1 MNMQTNGVNRGLEF
15 SVILEPDEEDG
26 GFVAHC
32 PELKG
37 CWSQGETA
45 EEALHN
51 IGDAISGWLA
61 VHVEQAID
69 NSRQSVTYEQLT
81 RGLTFSLQVP

>member
-45 EEALHN
+45 EEALYN

-61 VHVEQAID
+61 VHVAQAI
-69 NSRQSVTYEQLT
+69 NNTRQTVTYEQLT

>member
-37 CWSQGETA
+37 CWSQGETV

-61 VHVEQAID
+61 VHVEQAI
-69 NSRQSVTYEQLT
+69 NSSRQSVTYEQLT